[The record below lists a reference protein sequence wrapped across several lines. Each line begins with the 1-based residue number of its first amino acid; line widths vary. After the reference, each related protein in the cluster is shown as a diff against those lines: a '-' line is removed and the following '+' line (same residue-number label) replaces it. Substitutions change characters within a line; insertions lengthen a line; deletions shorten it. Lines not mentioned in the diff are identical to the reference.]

1 MKKKTQFTA
10 NPSTD
15 HEKKNLLF
23 LNLIKSRKSTSR
35 TEISKLTE
43 INVVT
48 VSNYV
53 NSYLKK
59 GLVLEH
65 GYDISSGGR
74 RPELIELNKEWGYTL
89 GIDVSASC
97 VKGVILDLG
106 MQVLASDSTEG
117 CGKKDLKLLINEI
130 VQKLLNASKIDKI
143 RIKKIGIS
151 ADSKDIKEEIIKIKS
166 DLEEEMGI
174 LILTA
179 NGAVCAAFGERALNP
194 DARDSLSVLY
204 VYKDTGEMVYI
215 KDEGFYEADEEK
227 SEYAYLRPWGR
238 ELSIIGEVKNI
249 IKKGVGTKIIDMT
262 KGGAGSITLETV
274 IKAAKEKDEVA
285 GDIIKMAGTNLGV
298 RTAYLINSFK
308 PEAVIIGGGVE
319 QSGDIFLKALK
330 TSVNRFILH
339 DVSDKVRLA
348 SAVLGKDACS
358 KGAAFLAIREAFI
371 ES

>member
-15 HEKKNLLF
+15 REKKNLLF
-23 LNLIKSRKSTSR
+23 LSLIKSRKSTSR
-35 TEISKLTE
+35 TEVSKLTE

-53 NSYLKK
+53 NNYLKK

-89 GIDVSASC
+89 GIDISASC
-97 VKGVILDLG
+97 IKGVVMDLG
-106 MQVLASDSTEG
+106 MQVPASDSTEG
-117 CGKKDLKLLINEI
+117 YGKKDLKLLINEI
-130 VQKLLNASKIDKI
+130 VKKLLSTSKIDKT
-143 RIKKIGIS
+143 RVKKIGIS

-166 DLEEEMGI
+166 ELEEEIGI
-174 LILTA
+174 PILTA
-179 NGAVCAAFGERALNP
+179 SGAVCAAFGEKAINP
-194 DARDSLSVLY
+194 DARDSSSFLY
-204 VYKDTGEMVYI
+204 IYKDTGESVFI
-215 KDEGFYEADEEK
+215 KDDGFYEADEEK
-227 SEYAYLRPWGR
+227 IEYAYLKPWGR
-238 ELSIIGEVKNI
+238 KLSIISEVKSI
-249 IKKGVGTKIIDMT
+249 IEKGVGTKIVDMA
-262 KGGAGSITLETV
+262 KGDAGNITLETV
-274 IKAAKEKDEVA
+274 IKAAKEKDEIA
-285 GDIIKMAGTNLGV
+285 GDVIKMAGTNLGV
-298 RTAYLINSFK
+298 RAAYLINSFK

-330 TSVNRFILH
+330 ASVSRFILH
-339 DVSDKVRLA
+339 DISDKVRLA
-348 SAVLGKDACS
+348 PAVLGKDACS